1 VQYFVL
7 MNEMTN
13 KLNKHLWSIF
23 KLTCSLFN
31 WSSTKPGWHHF
42 ISLQVCNKLV
52 VYFCSTIC
60 QQFSVNFHKIIIT
73 KCYAEY
79 WRVFGAQLLTTAFF
93 KQIPWNLDIM
103 NTIKCSTQEVKVS
116 RLHQY
121 SPLLAMPVQ
130 YELRRLFHL
139 INIQT
144 HRNSTQKARFLG
156 AYFNSWLR
164 S

>member
-1 VQYFVL
+1 MQYFVL

-31 WSSTKPGWHHF
+31 WSSTKTGWHHF

-121 SPLLAMPVQ
+121 SPLLKNFISKFWLHSVDNVLPWPRT
-130 YELRRLFHL
+130 YSDRLL
-139 INIQT
+139 
-144 HRNSTQKARFLG
+144 
-156 AYFNSWLR
+156 
-164 S
+164 